1 MSDVQPLIALLEIML
16 NLSTPRKPAVKPGGH
31 PENIF
36 IDLTEEEKEEFE
48 CSICY
53 QVLKDPRMCINN
65 HKYCYPCIF
74 VWTTSGYA
82 ENHSRCPV
90 CRVRMPDSYIRCR
103 ELAER
108 IGAKNVKCLVKSCR
122 WKGPLKNLG
131 THQHTTYTET
141 GLPYRPSNREAQMFR
156 ENDLPQLSE
165 ANPSDT
171 DAAPSN
177 YNIRDVTE
185 TTSSNGRLLLRPTEE
200 TNNVTST
207 SQGRLLSRSTDQRTP
222 SGVGHTRSIARR
234 RVTPSS
240 DNPTGSSATPRTP
253 HPPSGPRP
261 SGSQTR
267 RLPTLPNI
275 VGTSQTARQSTAT
288 TRNNST
294 STSRN
299 NTVSNRN
306 STTNTESRPQGSTT
320 ASRLRARN
328 REEQENAPNRNI
340 RERLRESRNRLDSLM
355 TTFSSELDRGR
366 NDIAAFQDQRE
377 RRRQEQLDEVR
388 DLGRRLGQ
396 VATELRQLIDHRRQL
411 RDDIEETISEL

>member
-16 NLSTPRKPAVKPGGH
+16 NLSTPRKSAVKPGGH

-36 IDLTEEEKEEFE
+36 VDLTEEEKEGFE

-53 QVLKDPRMCINN
+53 QILKDPRMCINN

-108 IGAKNVKCLVKSCR
+108 IGLKKVKCLVRSCK
-122 WKGPLKNLG
+122 WKGPLKSLG

-156 ENDLPQLSE
+156 ENDIPQI
-165 ANPSDT
+165 T
-171 DAAPSN
+171 DAVSSDPDAVPSN
-177 YNIRDVTE
+177 YIVRDVVE
-185 TTSSNGRLLLRPTEE
+185 TTSSNGRLLIRPTEE
-200 TNNVTST
+200 TNNVTS
-207 SQGRLLSRSTDQRTP
+207 QGRLLSRSTEQRAP
-222 SGVGHTRSIARR
+222 SGLGHTRSIARR
-234 RVTPSS
+234 NIRVAASS
-240 DNPTGSSATPRTP
+240 DNATGSLSTPRTP
-253 HPPSGPRP
+253 HPPSVPRP

-267 RLPTLPNI
+267 RGPTLPNI
-275 VGTSQTARQSTAT
+275 VGHSQPSRQPT
-288 TRNNST
+288 TPARNNAT

-299 NTVSNRN
+299 TISATRN
-306 STTNTESRPQGSTT
+306 SSSNTDNRPQGTTT

-328 REEQENAPNRNI
+328 RVEQENPGNINI
-340 RERLRESRNRLDSLM
+340 RERLRESRSRLDSLM
-355 TTFSSELDRGR
+355 TTFSSEVDRGR

-396 VATELRQLIDHRRQL
+396 VATELRQLLDTRRQL

>member
-1 MSDVQPLIALLEIML
+1 MSNMSDVQPLIALLEIML

-36 IDLTEEEKEEFE
+36 VDLTEEEKEEFE

-108 IGAKNVKCLVKSCR
+108 IGSKTVKCLVKSCK

-156 ENDLPQLSE
+156 ENDLPQLVE
-165 ANPSDT
+165 
-171 DAAPSN
+171 AAPSTSDN
-177 YNIRDVTE
+177 YNIRDDAE
-185 TTSSNGRLLLRPTEE
+185 TTSSNGRLLIRPTEE
-200 TNNVTST
+200 TNNVPST
-207 SQGRLLSRSTDQRTP
+207 SQGRLLSRSTEQRTL

-234 RVTPSS
+234 NTRVAASS
-240 DNPTGSSATPRTP
+240 DNTTSSFSTPRTP
-253 HPPSGPRP
+253 HPPSVPRP

-267 RLPTLPNI
+267 RLPTLPTI
-275 VGTSQTARQSTAT
+275 VGQNQNSSRQSAT
-288 TRNNST
+288 TNRNNNNS
-294 STSRN
+294 SSRN
-299 NTVSNRN
+299 TSSTNRN
-306 STTNTESRPQGSTT
+306 TNSDTRPQGSTT
-320 ASRLRARN
+320 VSRLRARN
-328 REEQENAPNRNI
+328 REEQDNPNNRNI

-396 VATELRQLIDHRRQL
+396 VATELRQLLDNRRQL
-411 RDDIEETISEL
+411 RTDIEETISEL